1 MSEVVNCG
9 DWKMIKVLSNEYKE
23 LLSSKET
30 FIELIKGRP
39 VSNYE
44 RIEMEICIASL
55 TGKIKAVD
63 AKIHHL
69 MFGSEITAETSP
81 RSIDF
86 LLRKAQTENELE
98 LRSQLRYMAYRLDEK
113 ITEVIQIREKY
124 YNANARIKKLEKR
137 IK

>member
-69 MFGSEITAETSP
+69 MFGSEILPETSP
-81 RSIDF
+81 RSIEF
-86 LLRKAQTENELE
+86 SVKVKQNERMMDLE
-98 LRSQLRYMAYRLDEK
+98 SRVIYMGYQMNEKVEEIVKTRERL
-113 ITEVIQIREKY
+113 
-124 YNANARIKKLEKR
+124 YNANAKIKKLEEG